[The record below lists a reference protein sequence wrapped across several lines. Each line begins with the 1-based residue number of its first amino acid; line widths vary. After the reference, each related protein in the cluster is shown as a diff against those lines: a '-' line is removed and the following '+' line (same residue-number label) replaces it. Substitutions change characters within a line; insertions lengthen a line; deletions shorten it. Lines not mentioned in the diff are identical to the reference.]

1 MKNKKIML
9 NKEEA
14 MEHDEILDDPG
25 LVALWE
31 AFRLGIGP

>member
-1 MKNKKIML
+1 
-9 NKEEA
+9 

-31 AFRLGIGP
+31 VFRLGIGPWFSVLHGIPIL